1 MVFYTLQI
9 LIITMYL
16 RRLAAII
23 LTIKSKVDIRRDHV
37 TIVITGF
44 QFYSRKFLEER
55 ESPGKS

>member
-1 MVFYTLQI
+1 
-9 LIITMYL
+9 MYL